1 MKKKK
6 LTVLA
11 AAGLAGVMVFSFAG
25 CGEESKSNDN
35 SVAESSDSSKEKEPT
50 TYGTIEW
57 PSDGPGSLI
66 PAPKSKTGEIMWDS
80 ADTFLADVAKTS
92 KSDFS
97 KYINKCKEKGF
108 SVDYYKGDASF
119 SAENKD
125 GYKLTLMLDDDNI
138 MSVSVDAPD
147 DESSNEEESS
157 KKEQSSKNKEE
168 SSKKEQSSKNK
179 EESSKKEQSS
189 KKSDSSSKK
198 ESSKKNNS
206 DKVTASFKKTMDEYE
221 EFMDKYVDFMKSYD
235 ENDITMLSEYTELLS
250 EYSDFTNEISK
261 IDEGSLSSADLAYYL
276 DVKNRVNKKLLEIE

>member
-25 CGEESKSNDN
+25 CGESKSNDN
-35 SVAESSDSSKEKEPT
+35 SVAESFDSSKEKEPT

-66 PAPKSKTGEIMWDS
+66 PAPKSKTGEVMWDS

-97 KYINKCKEKGF
+97 KYINKCKENGF

-168 SSKKEQSSKNK
+168 SSKKA
-179 EESSKKEQSS
+179 QSS

-221 EFMDKYVDFMKSYD
+221 KFMDKYVDFMKSYD